1 MLEII
6 PVEGLGEV
14 TQDSDIAD
22 LIMQSIEVMDFDVLV
37 VTQKIVSKQEGL
49 IIKLNPSNPE
59 GHKRQIVE
67 DESVAI
73 LRRRGDLVISETH
86 HGFVCANAGVDLSN
100 VPSGTVALLPKNPDL
115 SAKKIMQ
122 NIKKKSG
129 KSVGVIISDT
139 FGRPW
144 RRGLC
149 DVAIGVSGIAPVVDW
164 KGKNDANGR
173 EMQVTE
179 VCIADELASAAE
191 LVMPKDSGIPVA
203 IVRGVDKSWFQ
214 SPGLAKEIIRNPN
227 EDLFR

>member
-6 PVEGLGEV
+6 PVEGLGEI
-14 TQDSDIAD
+14 TENSDIAD
-22 LIMQSIEVMDFDVLV
+22 LILQSIELKDFDVLV

-49 IIKLNPSNPE
+49 IIKLNTNDPE

-67 DESVAI
+67 DESASI
-73 LRRRGDLVISETH
+73 LRRRGDLVISETR
-86 HGFVCANAGVDLSN
+86 HGFICANAGVDLSN

-115 SAKKIMQ
+115 SARKIMQ
-122 NIKKKSG
+122 GIKKKSG
-129 KSVGVIISDT
+129 KTVAVIVSDT

-149 DVAIGVSGIAPVVDW
+149 DVAIGVAGIASIVDW
-164 KGKNDANGR
+164 KGKKDANGR

-191 LVMPKDSGIPVA
+191 LVMPKDSAIPVA
-203 IVRGVDKSWFQ
+203 IVRGVDKDWFQ
-214 SPGLAKEIIRNPN
+214 SPGLATDIVRNPA